1 MSVSVTSS
9 ESATVE
15 VHRVAR
21 ATAVIAFGNITSR
34 ILGLARETILSY
46 LFGASVAVDAF
57 KIATIVPR
65 GLYDLLIGGH
75 VNSALVPVLSE
86 YAEKEDRNNLW
97 QLISALLWI
106 AVVGMALLVVGIELA
121 APYIIRVVASDEVTP
136 EILDEATVLLRITA
150 PALFFLSLFAVVSSL
165 LYALR
170 RFTWPA
176 FAASAFNL
184 TIVAMTA
191 AFAQQIGITAA
202 ALGWL
207 LGAIVQLV
215 IQWPGLQGIHLQLHF
230 LWRHPG
236 VRTIALLYVPVMF
249 SLVLDVLINRPFSY
263 NLASRTG
270 EGSIAYMEW
279 ATTLVQFPQGLVAT
293 AVSIAVLPTLSR
305 QATYKDKG
313 LAEFKNTL
321 GLGLRLSLALII
333 PATIGLIV
341 FAAPIVALVFEH
353 GEFTSAD
360 TLITAKALR
369 LYMLGLPFAALDLL
383 LVYSFYARQ
392 DTLTPAAVGVVSLV
406 AYMVTVLALL
416 DSAGLYALMIADSV
430 KHCIHASISGWLLLR
445 RIGGLSHQRLV
456 ETAGK
461 AMIAALVMGL
471 VGKGMLYLL
480 EPSFGD
486 SKLVDELVLVVGAGG
501 ASGVLYLFLADRLG
515 VEEIQLFFKKIRQK
529 LAARY

>member
-1 MSVSVTSS
+1 MTVSVTSS
-9 ESATVE
+9 ENTTVE
-15 VHRVAR
+15 VNRVAR
-21 ATAVIAFGNITSR
+21 ATAVIALGNITSR

-86 YAEKEDRNNLW
+86 YAEKENRDSLW
-97 QLISALLWI
+97 QLISALLSI
-106 AVVGMALLVVGIELA
+106 AVVGMALLVVGIELT
-121 APYIIRVVASDEVTP
+121 APAIIRVVASDEATP
-136 EILDEATVLLRITA
+136 EILNEATTLLRITA
-150 PALFFLSLFAVVSSL
+150 PALFFMSLFAVLSSL

-184 TIVAMTA
+184 TVVVVTA
-191 AFAQQIGITAA
+191 AFAKQMGITAA

-215 IQWPGLQGIHLQLHF
+215 IQWPGLHGVNLKLYL
-230 LWRHPG
+230 LWKHPG
-236 VRTIALLYVPVMF
+236 VRTIVLLYVPVMF

-305 QATYKDKG
+305 QATLKERG
-313 LAEFKNTL
+313 LAEFKDTL

-353 GEFTSAD
+353 GAFKPED

-369 LYMLGLPFAALDLL
+369 LYMLGLPFAAVDLL
-383 LVYSFYARQ
+383 LVYAFYARQ
-392 DTLTPAAVGVVSLV
+392 DTLTPAVIGVVSLV
-406 AYMVTVLALL
+406 AYMITVVALL
-416 DSAGLYALMIADSV
+416 DSAGLYALMMADSV
-430 KHCIHASISGWLLLR
+430 KHIVHASISGWLLLR
-445 RIGGLSHQRLV
+445 RIGGLSRQRLA
-456 ETAGK
+456 ETASK
-461 AMIAALVMGL
+461 ALFSAGLMGL
-471 VGKGMLYLL
+471 VGWGLL
-480 EPSFGD
+480 RVLESPFHS
-486 SKLVDELVLVVGAGG
+486 SSLVDELVLVVGAGG
-501 ASGVLYLFLADRLG
+501 VSAVFYLFLADRLG
-515 VEEIQLFFKKIRQK
+515 IEEIQLFFKKIRQK
-529 LAARY
+529 LA